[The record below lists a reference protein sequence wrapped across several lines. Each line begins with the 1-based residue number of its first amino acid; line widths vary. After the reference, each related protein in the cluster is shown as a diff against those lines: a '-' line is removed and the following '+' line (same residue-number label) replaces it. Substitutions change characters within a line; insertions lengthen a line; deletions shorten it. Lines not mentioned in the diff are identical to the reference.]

1 MENPLRPNDISVNT
15 IDQSVMMQSVQ
26 QVPNINKIINNNLS
40 MSTLNEESGEKI
52 KKVQNYILNGKFAEM
67 VSTVQ

>member
-67 VSTVQ
+67 VSTV

>member
-1 MENPLRPNDISVNT
+1 
-15 IDQSVMMQSVQ
+15 
-26 QVPNINKIINNNLS
+26 